1 MTRLENT
8 FEYNFVRFI
17 HILRQTGIKV
27 STEEVIT
34 AVKAVETINI
44 LNKKHFKLALSA
56 TMIKSPDEQ
65 SIFELF
71 FNSFFAEPEVR
82 QQQHKEWEDRKSEE
96 LRLIEEAE
104 RDLTYD
110 GKSLALTDEEKLLY
124 AHLPEEE
131 KEKIK
136 KYLEASRLPAD
147 REHFFRPMLEYQ
159 IRGTLRYWKHRL
171 EESDE
176 YYECLPRVDDE
187 LVSIIRKTDEE
198 TSNILYEDMKKIR
211 ERDLPRFTNILK
223 SLSRKLATKISRR
236 YRVSKKKVEIDLR
249 RSIKSNVRYGGIL
262 FRLRYKQRRIQK
274 PNILLICDVSGSMA
288 RYAAF
293 VIQFIYGL
301 SSAARNIE
309 SFIFSEELERI
320 TPHFAKM
327 RPFEELMS
335 EVIGKSK
342 IWGKGTNLHRSLK
355 ALQEHYHYL
364 LNSNTVVII
373 LSDTKTLE
381 IEQSTEEL
389 SKLKA
394 VVKDVI
400 WLNTLP
406 SKEWK
411 DLQSVTAFQRHCKM
425 YECYTLAHLEKIV
438 RKQFLK
444 GA

>member
-1 MTRLENT
+1 MENT
-8 FEYNFVRFI
+8 FEYNFIRFI
-17 HILRQTGIKV
+17 HLLRQTGIKV

-34 AVKAVETINI
+34 AAKALETIDI

-56 TMIKSPDEQ
+56 TIIKNPDEQ
-65 SIFELF
+65 PIFELAF
-71 FNSFFAEPEVR
+71 DRFFAEPEVR
-82 QQQHKEWEDRKSEE
+82 QQQRREWEERKSEE

-104 RDLTYD
+104 HDLAYE
-110 GKSLALTDEEKLLY
+110 GESLSLTDEEKLLY
-124 AHLPEEE
+124 AQLPKEE

-136 KYLEASRLPAD
+136 RYLEASKLPAD
-147 REHFFRPMLEYQ
+147 RDHLFRPMLEYQ
-159 IRGTLRYWKHRL
+159 IRGTLRYWKQRL
-171 EESDE
+171 EETDE
-176 YYECLPRVDDE
+176 YLDYFPKRDDE
-187 LVSIIRKTDEE
+187 LASIISKAEE
-198 TSNILYEDMKKIR
+198 ESSNILYEDMKKIR

-236 YRVSKKKVEIDLR
+236 YRTSKKKVKIDLR

-262 FRLRYKQRRIQK
+262 FKLRYKQKRVQK

-309 SFIFSEELERI
+309 SFIFSEDLERI
-320 TPHFAKM
+320 TPHFAKI
-327 RPFEELMS
+327 RPFEEIMS

-342 IWGKGTNLHRSLK
+342 IWGKGTNFHKSLITLK
-355 ALQEHYHYL
+355 ERYPHL

-381 IEQSTEEL
+381 IEQSATEL

-394 VVKDVI
+394 IVKEVI

-406 SKEWK
+406 LKEWK